1 MIFPYCFRELVMMYI
16 EKTGKN
22 ARQGIKVKIYYRLPC
37 FGILLYITS
46 SLYKEVKITRFGI
59 CMKSIWLIFP
69 LVVCFSSATITA
81 AFGLSKINRSISITT
96 LSWLAAIAPF
106 SAFLLIASQMEQLSL
121 GQPIIHEFPWLPT
134 IGLNAVLF
142 LDGLSA
148 LFALLITGIGTLV
161 VIYTGYYFK
170 GDATAWRFLVYT
182 LLFMTS
188 MVGVVLAGDI
198 ITLFLFWEGTS
209 ITSFLLIGYK
219 YKDPEAQRGA
229 FKALFITAGGGIAL
243 LAGLVMIS
251 VVSGSYDFPGI
262 LASGEILRE
271 SPLYPVMFGL
281 LAVGAFTK
289 SAQAPAHVWL
299 PDAMTAPTPA
309 SAYLHSATMVKAG
322 IYLMARMNPALG
334 FTDLWFWTLSLVG
347 LATMLTGAYLGLKQN
362 DLKALLAYSTV
373 SQLGVLMML
382 IGQDTTIAFK
392 ALVIGV
398 VAHALYKSALFL
410 IAGIVDHETGT
421 RDLQRLGGIG
431 RVMPFTMVIAGVAA
445 LSMAGLPPL
454 FGFLAKE
461 TLLASATHPGARP
474 IIDYV
479 FPALAVVGGALILAQ
494 SGLFFVNTF
503 LGKSRDKSIHAH
515 EPPFGMLIAPAIPA
529 MLSLILGGLPEIKIV
544 ALALSNAAQAAYGAP
559 VPVSLALWAGL
570 NVPLVL
576 SGIAIF
582 AGSTIFF
589 FRKPVRR
596 FLFNFHERFTLNVLY
611 AWSLRLIDIGAYAVT
626 RVQNGKLR
634 FYLATMMIGLGGLII
649 YFNAWPNLTI
659 TVRANLGQ
667 ITFTDELVFL
677 RLFALVLVIVTAA
690 ASVVL
695 RRDLAAILALG
706 VSGFFVAVLMVL
718 EPAPDVALVQVV
730 VDILLTI
737 ILVLLLARL
746 PRPQRVRASEFTF
759 FQTRP
764 GIIRDG
770 LIAIGSGAVVT
781 VLVFSMLTA
790 RPRESIV
797 TPYYEQHAKEF
808 TGATDIVGAVLLDFR
823 AFDTLMEIA
832 VFGMAGI
839 GVYTLLHY
847 ASRKAGDKEHAV
859 SLGEGSQLMTYGIG
873 GMRTSPFVRM
883 LARVILPLTMV
894 VSLTHIIHGHDQPGD
909 GFTAGVM
916 VSLAVGFW
924 YVVFGYYET
933 KIRLHWLHSSHLIG
947 LGLLIAVV
955 SGAIS
960 IMTTGTFMGHVDFF
974 AQQQLPLPAGFQLST
989 SLLFEVAIFLTVL
1002 GSATLVIDSV
1012 GRPRDDDRESLQHV
1026 EEISILEKRGL
1037 VTRGEPEITQRK

>member
-1 MIFPYCFRELVMMYI
+1 MNP
-16 EKTGKN
+16 
-22 ARQGIKVKIYYRLPC
+22 
-37 FGILLYITS
+37 
-46 SLYKEVKITRFGI
+46 
-59 CMKSIWLIFP
+59 IWLFLP
-69 LVVCFSSATITA
+69 LAVCLSSAAITA
-81 AFGLSKINRSISITT
+81 FFGFLRINRSISIIS
-96 LSWLAAIAPF
+96 LSWLAAPAPF
-106 SAFLLIASQMEQLSL
+106 SAFLLIASQMEQL
-121 GQPIIHEFPWLPT
+121 GQNQQIIHNFAWMPS
-134 IGLNAVLF
+134 IGLNGVLL

-148 LFALLITGIGTLV
+148 LFALVITGIGTLV

-170 GDATAWRFLVYT
+170 GEKDAWRFLVYM
-182 LLFMTS
+182 LLFMAS
-188 MVGVVLAGDI
+188 MVGLVLAGDI
-198 ITLFLFWEGTS
+198 ISLFLFWEGTS

-219 YKDPEAQRGA
+219 SEDRAAQRGA

-243 LAGLVMIS
+243 LAGLIMVS
-251 VVSGSYDFPGI
+251 VVSGTYEIPGI
-262 LASGEILRE
+262 LASGDILRE
-271 SPLYPVMFGL
+271 NPLYPVMFGL

-362 DLKALLAYSTV
+362 DLKALLAYSTI

-382 IGQDTTIAFK
+382 IGQDTTYAFK
-392 ALVIGV
+392 ALVIGI
-398 VAHALYKSALFL
+398 VAHALYKSAMFL

-421 RDLQRLGGIG
+421 RDLRRLGGLG
-431 RVMPFTMVIAGVAA
+431 RAMPFTMVVAGVAA

-461 TLLASATHPGARP
+461 TLLASITHPGARP
-474 IIDYV
+474 IVDYV
-479 FPALAVVGGALILAQ
+479 FPALAVVGGALLLAQ
-494 SGLFFVNTF
+494 SGLFFVDTF
-503 LGKSRDKSIHAH
+503 LGKPKDKSIHTH
-515 EPPFGMLIAPAIPA
+515 EPPLGMLIAPAIPA
-529 MLSLILGGLPEIKIV
+529 LLSLILGGLPEFRIV
-544 ALALSNAAQAAYGAP
+544 AMGLSNAAQSAYGAP

-570 NVPLVL
+570 NIPLAL
-576 SGIAIF
+576 SGIAILG
-582 AGSTIFF
+582 GSTIFF
-589 FRKPVRR
+589 FRKPVRSVIT
-596 FLFNFHERFTLNVLY
+596 NFYENFSINVLY
-611 AWSLRLIDIGAYAVT
+611 VWSLKAIDLAAYAVT

-634 FYLATMMIGLGGLII
+634 VYLATMMMGLGGLILF
-649 YFNAWPNLTI
+649 FNAWPKLTVTARTNLQE
-659 TVRANLGQ
+659 L
-667 ITFTDELVFL
+667 TFTDELVFL
-677 RLFALVLVIVTAA
+677 RLFALVLIIITAS

-759 FQTRP
+759 LQTRP

-770 LIAIGSGAVVT
+770 LIAIGSGAIVT
-781 VLVFSMLTA
+781 VIVFSMLTS
-790 RPRESIV
+790 RPRTSIV
-797 TPYYEQHAKEF
+797 TPYFEQHAKEF
-808 TGATDIVGAVLLDFR
+808 TGATDIVGAVLIDFR
-823 AFDTLMEIA
+823 AFDTLLEIA

-847 ASRKAGDKEHAV
+847 ASRKAGDKDQPLM
-859 SLGEGSQLMTYGIG
+859 LGKGSQLITYGIG
-873 GMRTSPFVRM
+873 GLRTSPFIRM

-894 VSLTHIIHGHDQPGD
+894 VSFTHIIHGHDQPGD

-916 VSLAVGFW
+916 VGLAVGFW

-933 KIRLHWLHSSHLIG
+933 KKRLHWLHSSHLIG
-947 LGLLIAVV
+947 LGLLIAIVD
-955 SGAIS
+955 GTIAIF
-960 IMTTGTFMGHVDFF
+960 TTGSFFGHVDFF
-974 AQQQLPLPAGFQLST
+974 VQQSLPLPLGVQLST
-989 SLLFEVAIFLTVL
+989 SLIFEIAIFLTVL
-1002 GSATLVIDSV
+1002 GGATLVIDSV
-1012 GRPRDDDRESLQHV
+1012 GRPRDHDEESVQHV
-1026 EEISILEKRGL
+1026 MEISILEKRGL
-1037 VTRGEPEITQRK
+1037 VTRGEPKYPLRK